1 MAAMIAVSGNGAY
14 FAPMASLAAFL
25 HAYLRPGA
33 NHGVVA
39 SETTYPLGDTEI
51 EATVYRPERRGR
63 LPGWLVL
70 HGLTYS
76 GRKHPSLIRFVT
88 SVAAAGNVVLVPD
101 IPEWR
106 QLRVAP
112 DVTHETIRSAV
123 RELHERDDVDADR
136 VGLFGFSFGATQA
149 LIAAADPQIQV
160 LLHGIAAWGGYCD
173 IDRLFVFGMTGEHE
187 LDGREYRLQP
197 DPYGAWVMAGNYLTQ
212 IPGHETEAAVAAA
225 LHELAREAGR
235 LGAYAWEPV
244 YDPIKARLRET
255 LGGSER
261 ELFDIVAPRTDAP
274 PGDIVYRRSLG
285 KALAD
290 TVRRVDP
297 GLDPLPFLDAVGV
310 DILLAHGRDDRLI
323 PYTETLRLARKLPQE
338 CLTGPVITALFA
350 HSGGANLSLGPLRV
364 AREGLRFAGVLR
376 SILRLI

>member
-1 MAAMIAVSGNGAY
+1 
-14 FAPMASLAAFL
+14 MASLAAFL

-33 NHGVVA
+33 RHGVIVR
-39 SETTYPLGDTEI
+39 ETAYPLGDSQI
-51 EATVYRPERRGR
+51 EATLYRPARRGR
-63 LPGWLVL
+63 LPGWVVL

-88 SVAAAGNVVLVPD
+88 AVAAAGNAVLVPD

-112 DVTHETIRSAV
+112 AVTRETIRSAV
-123 RELHERDDVDADR
+123 RELHERDDIDPDR

-149 LIAAADPQIQV
+149 LIAAADPEIQS

-187 LDGREYRLQP
+187 LDGQEYQLQP

-212 IPGHETEAAVAAA
+212 IPGHETQAEVAAA

-235 LGAYAWEPV
+235 LGRYAWEPV
-244 YDPIKARLRET
+244 YDPVKTRLRET
-255 LGGSER
+255 LTGSER
-261 ELFDIVAPRTDAP
+261 ELFDIIAPRTDAP
-274 PGDIVYRRSLG
+274 AGDIAYRRSLG
-285 KALAD
+285 RALAD
-290 TVRRVDP
+290 TVRRIDP

-323 PYTETLRLARKLPQE
+323 PYTETLRLARHLPPDR
-338 CLTGPVITALFA
+338 LTGPVITALFA
-350 HSGGANLSLGPLRV
+350 HSGGADLSIGPLHV
-364 AREGLRFAGVLR
+364 VQEGIRFAGVLR

>member
-1 MAAMIAVSGNGAY
+1 
-14 FAPMASLAAFL
+14 MASLAKFL
-25 HAYLRPGA
+25 HAYLRPGRD
-33 NHGVVA
+33 HGVA
-39 SETTYPLGDTEI
+39 SSETTYPLGDTEV
-51 EATVYRPERRGR
+51 EATVYRPHRRGR

-76 GRKHPSLIRFVT
+76 GRKHPSLVRFVT

-106 QLRVAP
+106 KLRVAP
-112 DVTHETIRSAV
+112 AVTRETIRSAV
-123 RELHERDDVDADR
+123 RQLHERDDVDAKR

-149 LIAAADPQIQV
+149 LIAAADPEIQS

-187 LDGREYRLQP
+187 LDGAECRLEP
-197 DPYGAWVMAGNYLTQ
+197 DPYGAWVMAGTYLTR
-212 IPGHETEAAVAAA
+212 IPGHESHGRVATA
-225 LHELAREAGR
+225 LHELALEAGR
-235 LGAYAWEPV
+235 VGVYAWEPV
-244 YDPIKARLRET
+244 YDPVKKRLRES
-255 LGGSER
+255 LDGEER
-261 ELFDIVAPRTDAP
+261 ELFDVVAPCTGEPA
-274 PGDIVYRRSLG
+274 GDIAYRRSLG
-285 KALAD
+285 RALAD

-310 DILLAHGRDDRLI
+310 DVLLAHGRDDRLI
-323 PYTETLRLARKLPQE
+323 PWTETVRLARRLPTE
-338 CLTGPVITALFA
+338 RVTGPVITALFA
-350 HSGGANLSLGPLRV
+350 HSGGADLSLGPLHV